1 MKQVIHTKDA
11 PEPIGPY
18 SQAIKSGN
26 TLFVSGQV
34 AINPATGNVM
44 LDNVHE
50 ETTQIM
56 RNIGAILKAAGMDYS
71 NIVKTTIF
79 LTNMNNFS
87 SVNEVYGS
95 FFKTDFPA
103 RETVQVARLP
113 KDVNIEISVV
123 AVEEK

>member
-1 MKQVIHTKDA
+1 MKTIINTKDA
-11 PEPIGPY
+11 PQPIGPY
-18 SQAIKSGN
+18 SQAVKIDK
-26 TLFVSGQV
+26 TLFVSGQI
-34 AINPATGNVM
+34 AINPATGNLM

-56 RNIGAILKAAGMDYS
+56 RNIGAILKAAGMDYA

-95 FFKTDFPA
+95 FFKNDFPA

-123 AVEEK
+123 AVE

>member
-1 MKQVIHTKDA
+1 MKTIINTKDA
-11 PEPIGPY
+11 PQPIGPY
-18 SQAIKSGN
+18 SQAVKVDK
-26 TLFVSGQV
+26 TLFVSGQI
-34 AINPATGNVM
+34 AINPATGNLM

-50 ETTQIM
+50 ETNQIM
-56 RNIGAILKAAGMDYS
+56 RNIGAILKAAGMDYA

-95 FFKTDFPA
+95 FFKNDFPA
-103 RETVQVARLP
+103 RETVQVSRLP

-123 AVEEK
+123 AVE

>member
-1 MKQVIHTKDA
+1 MKKVIYTKDA

-18 SQAIKSGN
+18 SQGILIDKI
-26 TLFVSGQV
+26 LFVSGQI
-34 AINPATGNVM
+34 AINPVTGNLM

-50 ETTQIM
+50 EAAQIM

-95 FFKTDFPA
+95 FFKDSFPA
-103 RETVQVARLP
+103 RETVQAARLP
-113 KDVNIEISVV
+113 KDVNIEISVT
-123 AVEEK
+123 ASAE

>member
-1 MKQVIHTKDA
+1 MKTIINTKDA
-11 PEPIGPY
+11 PQPIGPY
-18 SQAIKSGN
+18 SQAVKIDR
-26 TLFVSGQV
+26 TLFVSGQI
-34 AINPATGNVM
+34 AIDPSTGNLK

-56 RNIGAILKAAGMDYS
+56 RNIGAILKAAGMDYA
-71 NIVKTTIF
+71 NVVKTTIF

-95 FFKTDFPA
+95 FFKSDFPA

-113 KDVNIEISVV
+113 KDVNIEISVI
-123 AVEEK
+123 ASE

>member
-1 MKQVIHTKDA
+1 MKTIITTKDA
-11 PEPIGPY
+11 PQPIGPY
-18 SQAIKSGN
+18 SQAVKVDK
-26 TLFVSGQV
+26 TLFVSGQICIDAV
-34 AINPATGNVM
+34 TGNLK

-103 RETVQVARLP
+103 RETVQVSRLP

-123 AVEEK
+123 AIE

>member
-26 TLFVSGQV
+26 TLFVSGQI

-50 ETTQIM
+50 EATQIM
-56 RNIGAILKAAGMDYS
+56 RNIGAILKAAGMDYV

-87 SVNEVYGS
+87 VVNEVYGS
-95 FFKTDFPA
+95 FFKSDFPA
-103 RETVQVARLP
+103 RETVQA
-113 KDVNIEISVV
+113 
-123 AVEEK
+123 

>member
-1 MKQVIHTKDA
+1 MKKVIYTKDA

-18 SQAIKSGN
+18 SQGILIDKI
-26 TLFVSGQV
+26 LFVSGQI
-34 AINPATGNVM
+34 AINPVTGNLM

-50 ETTQIM
+50 EVAQIM

-95 FFKTDFPA
+95 FFKDSFPA
-103 RETVQVARLP
+103 RETVQAARLP
-113 KDVNIEISVV
+113 KDVNIEISVT
-123 AVEEK
+123 ASAE

>member
-1 MKQVIHTKDA
+1 MKTIINTKDA
-11 PEPIGPY
+11 PQPIGPY
-18 SQAIKSGN
+18 SQAVKIDK
-26 TLFVSGQV
+26 TLFVSGQI
-34 AINPATGNVM
+34 AINPATGNLM

-50 ETTQIM
+50 EATQIM
-56 RNIGAILKAAGMDYS
+56 RNIGAILKAAGMDYA

-79 LTNMNNFS
+79 LTNMNNFT

-95 FFKTDFPA
+95 FFKSDFPA

-123 AVEEK
+123 AVE

>member
-1 MKQVIHTKDA
+1 MKEIIYTKDA
-11 PEPIGPY
+11 PQPIGPY
-18 SQAIKSGN
+18 SQAVKINKK
-26 TLFVSGQV
+26 LFVSGQI
-34 AINPATGNVM
+34 AIDPSTGNLK

-56 RNIGAILKAAGMDYS
+56 KNIGAILIAAGMDYT

-95 FFKTDFPA
+95 FFKSDFPA

-113 KDVNIEISVV
+113 KDVNIEISVI
-123 AVEEK
+123 ASE

>member
-1 MKQVIHTKDA
+1 MKTIINTKDA
-11 PEPIGPY
+11 PQPIGPY
-18 SQAIKSGN
+18 SQAVKVDK
-26 TLFVSGQV
+26 TLFVSGQ
-34 AINPATGNVM
+34 ITTNPATGNLM

-50 ETTQIM
+50 ETMQIM
-56 RNIGAILKAAGMDYS
+56 RNIGAILKAAGMDYV

-95 FFKTDFPA
+95 FFKGDFPA
-103 RETVQVARLP
+103 RETVQVTRLP

-123 AVEEK
+123 AVE

>member
-1 MKQVIHTKDA
+1 MKTIINTKDA
-11 PEPIGPY
+11 PQPIGPY
-18 SQAIKSGN
+18 SQAVKIDK
-26 TLFVSGQV
+26 TLFMSGQI
-34 AINPATGNVM
+34 AINPVTGNLM

-56 RNIGAILKAAGMDYS
+56 RNIGAILKAGGMDYS

-95 FFKTDFPA
+95 FFKSDFPA

-123 AVEEK
+123 AVAE